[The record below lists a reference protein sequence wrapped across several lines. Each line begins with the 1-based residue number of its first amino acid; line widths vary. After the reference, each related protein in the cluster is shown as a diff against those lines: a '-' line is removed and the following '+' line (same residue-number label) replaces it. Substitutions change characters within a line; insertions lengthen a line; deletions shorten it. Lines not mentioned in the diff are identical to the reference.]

1 MRANYRVYPHLAPVN
16 AAIEDIAA
24 GRLNRVIFAM
34 PPRHGKTYT
43 VSEMAPAWMMGLNRG
58 MKFMQGSYGSD
69 LARDA
74 GRAVRDQMQSILFR
88 EIFGFGLSPNV
99 TAADYFRTVDEGSYK
114 AGGINSPFVGFGA
127 NWFNIDDP
135 FKTRRD
141 AESSTFRKQVIDWL
155 QAVVY
160 DRLENFDDGRDN
172 ILTVPATRWHPE
184 DLSGWLRKNMADEG
198 WVYISLPAVV
208 DALGNRCDPSEPG
221 AIPLFPEKYSLER
234 YARIKQA
241 IGSYEWDAKWQQNPT
256 PLMGGVIN
264 LDWFNEFENL
274 PRTSEVVQSWDTAN
288 KDNLTSAYSVCQ
300 TWHTSA
306 GRYYLD
312 RLYRDKLQYP
322 DLKKAAISLAER
334 DNPGAVLIEN
344 KASGIQLI
352 QDLRRDTSIPV
363 IAIEPESDKVVRAFG
378 QSGLI
383 EAGIVFLR
391 KHAPWRP
398 DFDSEVRGFPGGDFA
413 DQIDS
418 LTQFLKWARTRSGAF
433 SFASTGRRDS
443 ADLGAGGGFASTG

>member
-1 MRANYRVYPHLAPVN
+1 MRANYRVYPHLAPIN

-34 PPRHGKTYT
+34 PPRHGKSYT
-43 VSEMAPAWMMGLNRG
+43 VSELAPAWMMGLNKG
-58 MKFMQGSYGSD
+58 MQFMQGAYGSH
-69 LARDA
+69 LAKRF
-74 GRAVRDQMQSILFR
+74 GRRVREQMQSAIFK

-99 TAADYFRTVDEGSYK
+99 TAAELFETPEGGTYQA
-114 AGGINSPFVGFGA
+114 AGVNGPFVGGGA

-135 FKTRRD
+135 FKTRKE
-141 AESSTFRKQVIDWL
+141 AESSTYRKDVTDWI
-155 QAVVY
+155 QAVAY
-160 DRLENFDDGRDN
+160 DRLEPFPDGRED
-172 ILTVPATRWHPE
+172 IFSICATRWHPE
-184 DLSGWLRKNMADEG
+184 DLSGWVRKNMADEG
-198 WVYISLPAVV
+198 WVYIALPAVV
-208 DALGNRCDPSEPG
+208 NANGDRCDPNEPD
-221 AIPLFPEKYSLER
+221 AMPLFQEKYSLQR
-234 YARIKQA
+234 YARIKSV

-256 PLMGGVIN
+256 PLKGGVIN
-264 LDWFNEFENL
+264 LDWFGEFDNL
-274 PRTSEVVQSWDTAN
+274 PRTTEVVHSWDTAN
-288 KDNLTSAYSVCQ
+288 KKKITSAYSVCE

-312 RLYRDKLQYP
+312 RLYREKLQYP

-334 DNPGAVLIEN
+334 DNPSAVLIED

-352 QDLRRDTSIPV
+352 QDLRRDTSLPV

-383 EAGIVFLR
+383 EAGIVYLR
-391 KHAPWRP
+391 RHAPWRP

-433 SFASTGRRDS
+433 SFASTGPRDS
-443 ADLGAGGGFASTG
+443 ARTGNGSGFASTG